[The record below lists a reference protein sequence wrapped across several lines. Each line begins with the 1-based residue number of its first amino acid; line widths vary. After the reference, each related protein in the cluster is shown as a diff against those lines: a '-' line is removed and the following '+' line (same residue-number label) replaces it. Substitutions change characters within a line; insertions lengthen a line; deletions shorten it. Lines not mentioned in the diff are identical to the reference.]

1 MTATRPAP
9 RPAGAVSFRP
19 KPRLGFNTRVSFS
32 DDGGPERGLRDGI
45 ELFKAA
51 EALGY
56 QSGWAY
62 QRHFDHYLSSPLPF
76 FAAVGRHTERITLG
90 TAVLPM
96 RYQEPILLAEA
107 AGTTDLLVGRR
118 LELALATG
126 ANAAFDAVFGTVGTD
141 ARTEAQH
148 RQERFLAAV
157 AGETLHTVDGP
168 GQGAP
173 VGTELRVTPHSPGLR
188 SRIRQGAASLDSALR
203 AAELGIGLITGTVLH
218 DLADGETF
226 GTYQARIAGAY
237 RTAWRDRHGTE
248 PPPVAVAASILPGTT
263 PELRET
269 YAAYD
274 RQRRTEG
281 MHASRPKG
289 ALEPVAPVDLPAG
302 VRISPVFHGSPDEVT
317 EAVLADPGLAEA
329 DEVVVFLPPAFGLEE
344 NLRLLTDLAR
354 TVAPTLGWAPAAPV
368 TPNDVRKG
376 DPA

>member
-1 MTATRPAP
+1 MTATRPVSQP
-9 RPAGAVSFRP
+9 VTQPSFRA
-19 KPRLGFNTRVSFS
+19 KQRLGFNARVSFS
-32 DDGGPERGLRDGI
+32 DDVGPAQGLRDGI

-76 FAAVGRHTERITLG
+76 FAAVGQHTHRITLG

-96 RYQEPILLAEA
+96 RYQDPILLAEA
-107 AGTTDLLVGRR
+107 AATTDLLVGHR
-118 LELALATG
+118 LDLAVATG
-126 ANAAFDAVFGTVGTD
+126 ANAAFDAVFGAVDTD
-141 ARTEAQH
+141 ARTEAQR
-148 RQERFLAAV
+148 RQQRFLAAV

-173 VGTELRVTPHSPGLR
+173 EGTELKVTPHSPGLR
-188 SRIRQGAASLDSALR
+188 SRIRQGAASLGSAVR

-218 DLADGETF
+218 DLAEGETF
-226 GTYQARIAGAY
+226 GEYQARIIDAY
-237 RTAWRDRHGTE
+237 RTTWREKYGIA

-263 PELRET
+263 SALRDT

-289 ALEPVAPVDLPAG
+289 ALEPVVTADLPAG
-302 VRISPVFHGSPDEVT
+302 VRISPVFHGAPDEVA
-317 EAVLADPGLAEA
+317 EAALADPGLAEA
-329 DEVVVFLPPAFGLEE
+329 DEVVLFLPPVFGLLE
-344 NLRLLTDLAR
+344 NVRLLTDLAH
-354 TVAPTLGWAPAAPV
+354 TVAPSLGWAP
-368 TPNDVRKG
+368 G
-376 DPA
+376 LG